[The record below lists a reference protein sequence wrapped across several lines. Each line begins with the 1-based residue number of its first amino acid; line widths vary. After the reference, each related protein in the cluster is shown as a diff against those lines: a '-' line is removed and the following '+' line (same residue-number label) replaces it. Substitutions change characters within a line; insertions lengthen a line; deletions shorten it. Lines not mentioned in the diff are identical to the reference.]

1 LIAKQ
6 ADLNVQTTT
15 LAAEQA
21 TAESDKASLK
31 EKQEAAIK
39 EQQRV
44 QEEARKAAEAQEAAK
59 KADAEAKEKADAD
72 AKAEADR
79 KAQEEAAASTT
90 TTESSSSTVES
101 SSTEQ
106 TQSSTVDS
114 SATESSN
121 EDNFQGGGATPTTPS
136 ESGTGNTNSNNQGS
150 TSSTTNNQTPSTPAP
165 TPTPT
170 PAPSGNGS
178 GVVAEAMKYIGT
190 PYVWGGKTP
199 AGFDCSGFTSYVFRQ
214 ATGREIGGWTVPQE
228 SAGTRISVGE
238 AQAGDLYFWGS
249 PGGTYHVAIAMGGGQ
264 YIHAPQPGETVTVS
278 SVSYYAPSFAVRM

>member
-1 LIAKQ
+1 M
-6 ADLNVQTTT
+6 
-15 LAAEQA
+15 
-21 TAESDKASLK
+21 
-31 EKQEAAIK
+31 
-39 EQQRV
+39 
-44 QEEARKAAEAQEAAK
+44 
-59 KADAEAKEKADAD
+59 
-72 AKAEADR
+72 
-79 KAQEEAAASTT
+79 
-90 TTESSSSTVES
+90 
-101 SSTEQ
+101 
-106 TQSSTVDS
+106 DS

-121 EDNFQGGGATPTTPS
+121 GDNFQGGGATPTTPS
-136 ESGTGNTNSNNQGS
+136 ESGTENTSSNNQGS
-150 TSSTTNNQTPSTPAP
+150 TSSSTNNQTPSTPAP
-165 TPTPT
+165 TPTPSPA